1 MVDYPVY
8 NPYPIWWPSKNRIPT
23 MQPTFSVE
31 QIQSQGVWIR
41 WESASRCP
49 CTKLNGRHGSDIDCE
64 ACNGTGWIFHT
75 PQDTQALI
83 QSAEFSPK
91 IYNQNMVFEPGTLFF
106 SARSEHCPTFMD
118 RITVLEG
125 RMRISMLR
133 SRLAERA
140 VLVTDDALE
149 TLPFPI
155 VSKTVVK
162 QSTSGDGRGGID
174 DYDLDVVYLRS
185 VEAGTN
191 TVGAVL
197 TEGVDFTVDYNSEG
211 LGQLNWAVGDLKNDG
226 HGHSTSITPNVGDT
240 FTITYYTMPIYRVID
255 FPHSIRNTM
264 DKSKDVGGRN
274 LSMPIQFKGSL
285 ISDLRELFEE

>member
-49 CTKLNGRHGSDIDCE
+49 CSKLNGRHGADADCT

>member
-49 CTKLNGRHGSDIDCE
+49 CTKLNGRHGADTDCT

-91 IYNQNMVFEPGTLFF
+91 IYNQNRVFEPGTLFF

-185 VEAGTN
+185 VNAGTN
-191 TVGAVL
+191 TVGTVL

>member
-49 CTKLNGRHGSDIDCE
+49 CSKLNGRHGADADCT

-185 VEAGTN
+185 VEAGTS
-191 TVGAVL
+191 TVGTVL

>member
-49 CTKLNGRHGSDIDCE
+49 CSKLNGRHGADADCT

-162 QSTSGDGRGGID
+162 QSTSGDGRGGTD

-185 VEAGTN
+185 VNAGTD
-191 TVGAVL
+191 TVGTVL